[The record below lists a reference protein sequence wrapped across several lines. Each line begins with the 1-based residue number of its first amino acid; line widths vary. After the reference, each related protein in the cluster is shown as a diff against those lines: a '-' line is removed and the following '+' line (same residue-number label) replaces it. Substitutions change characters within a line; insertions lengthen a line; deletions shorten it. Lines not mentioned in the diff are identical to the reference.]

1 VVCVAPR
8 IDQRPRKKMNMTSP
22 QRIAVIGSGISGLAS
37 AWLLQRQAQDRTVTL
52 FEAESRLG
60 GHANTVDV
68 TLEGQTYPVDTGFL
82 VFNDRTYPNLIAL
95 FDHLGVASVQSEM
108 TFAVSLKNP
117 DLEWAGSNLFTIFGQ
132 KRNLLRTQFW
142 AMLSDILRFNKESNA
157 WLASH
162 PGEERSLR
170 DFLAKGRYA
179 KSFSDWYLL
188 PMAAAIW
195 SCPTE
200 QMLDM
205 PLLTFVRFCQNHGL
219 LQVFDRPMWRTVQG
233 GSRAYVNK
241 IAEQLSDVRLNCPV
255 KAIGRVG
262 AGLLVHHAEGS
273 EHFDDVVMACHSD
286 QALKLLGDAA
296 TPEQHNLLAAV
307 RYQPNRAVLHTD
319 RRLLPRDERMWSAW
333 NYFAGHGEPGHQP
346 VGVSYLI
353 NRLQPLPFKAP
364 VVVTLNPA
372 EEPDP
377 AKVLAT
383 FEYDHPIFDRPAIEA
398 QRRLAGVQGDNGIW
412 LAGAWGGYGFHED
425 GLNSALRVANAMGI
439 LAPWQPAAAL
449 AGRSEAHA

>member
-1 VVCVAPR
+1 
-8 IDQRPRKKMNMTSP
+8 MNHP
-22 QRIAVIGSGISGLAS
+22 QRIAVVGSGIAGLAS
-37 AWLLQRQAQDRTVTL
+37 AWLLQREPSNEVTL
-52 FEAESRLG
+52 FESDARLG

-95 FDHLGVASVQSEM
+95 FKHLGVASVASEM

-117 DLEWAGSNLFTIFGQ
+117 DLEWAGSNLFTLFGQ
-132 KRNLLRTQFW
+132 KRNLLRKDFW
-142 AMLSDILRFNKESNA
+142 AMLGDMLRFNRESCA
-157 WLASH
+157 WLEDN
-162 PGEERSLR
+162 PGDELSLR
-170 DFLAKGRYA
+170 DFLAQGRYA

-195 SCPTE
+195 SCPTG

-233 GSRAYVNK
+233 GSRNYVGK
-241 IAEQLSDVRLNCPV
+241 IAAQLDDVRLACPV
-255 KAIGRVG
+255 TGIERFGD
-262 AGLLVHHAEGS
+262 GLLVRHGQGAEA
-273 EHFDDVVMACHSD
+273 FDQVVMACHSD
-286 QALKLLGDAA
+286 QSLRLLDEVA
-296 TPEQHNLLAAV
+296 TPMQRRVLAAV

-319 RRLLPRDERMWSAW
+319 RRLLPRNQRLWSAW
-333 NYFAGHGEPGHQP
+333 NYFAGHGEPGAQP

-353 NRLQPLPFKAP
+353 NRLQPLPFQTP
-364 VVVTLNPA
+364 VVVTLNPV

-377 AKVLAT
+377 ATVLAS
-383 FEYDHPIFDRPAIEA
+383 FEYDHPIFDRQAIEA
-398 QRRLAGVQGDNGIW
+398 QAQLGQVQGERGIW

-425 GLNSALRVANAMGI
+425 GLNSALRVASAMGV
-439 LAPWQPAAAL
+439 LAPWQQPAAVAQQ
-449 AGRSEAHA
+449 AKAHA

>member
-1 VVCVAPR
+1 MHAS
-8 IDQRPRKKMNMTSP
+8 QH

-37 AWLLQRQAQDRTVTL
+37 AWLLQREAPDRQVTL
-52 FEAESRLG
+52 FEAQPRLG

-68 TLEGQTYPVDTGFL
+68 SLEGQTYPVDTGFL
-82 VFNDRTYPNLIAL
+82 VFNDRTYPNLIAM
-95 FDHLGVASVQSEM
+95 FQHLGVPSVESEM
-108 TFAVSLKNP
+108 TFAVSLQNP

-132 KRNLLRTQFW
+132 KRNLIRKDFW
-142 AMLSDILRFNKESNA
+142 AMLSDILRFNRETQA
-157 WLASH
+157 WLATH
-162 PGEERSLR
+162 PGKAQSLR
-170 DFLAKGRYA
+170 DFLVKGRYA

-233 GSRAYVNK
+233 GSRTYVNK
-241 IAEQLSDVRLNCPV
+241 LAEQLSDVRLDCPV
-255 KAIGRVG
+255 SAVERFNE
-262 AGLLVHHAEGS
+262 GLKVHHAGGAEV
-273 EHFDDVVMACHSD
+273 FDQVVMACHSD
-286 QALKLLGDAA
+286 QAMRILGHAA
-296 TPEQHNLLAAV
+296 SPEQHNVLAAV

-319 RRLLPRDERMWSAW
+319 RRLLPRDERLWSAW
-333 NYFAGHGEPGHQP
+333 NYFAGHGEPGAQP

-353 NRLQPLPFKAP
+353 NRLQPLPFQTP

-372 EEPDP
+372 IEPDP
-377 AKVLAT
+377 GKVMAE
-383 FEYDHPIFDRPAIEA
+383 FEYDHPIFDGPAIEA
-398 QRRLAGVQGDNGIW
+398 QRRLAQVQGDNGIW

-425 GLNSALRVANAMGI
+425 GLNSALRVVNAMGV
-439 LAPWQPAAAL
+439 LAPWQTAAAL
-449 AGRSEAHA
+449 AGMSEAHV

>member
-1 VVCVAPR
+1 
-8 IDQRPRKKMNMTSP
+8 MTSTP
-22 QRIAVIGSGISGLAS
+22 SIAVVGSGISGLAS
-37 AWLLQRQAQDRTVTL
+37 AWLLQRQSPGRKVTL
-52 FEAESRLG
+52 FEAQPRLG

-82 VFNDRTYPNLIAL
+82 VFNDRTYPNLIAM

-117 DLEWAGSNLFTIFGQ
+117 DLEWAGSNLFTVFGQ
-132 KRNLLRTQFW
+132 KRNLLRARFW
-142 AMLSDILRFNKESNA
+142 SMLGDILRFNRESNA

-162 PGEERSLR
+162 PSQERSLR
-170 DFLAKGRYA
+170 DFLVKGRYA

-205 PLLTFVRFCQNHGL
+205 PLSTFVRFCQNHGL

-233 GSRAYVNK
+233 GSRSYVNK
-241 IAEQLSDVRLNCPV
+241 IAEQLQDVRLDCPV
-255 KAIGRVG
+255 SAIER
-262 AGLLVHHAEGS
+262 AHDGLHVHHAGGS
-273 EHFDDVVMACHSD
+273 EVFDQVVMACHSN
-286 QALKLLGDAA
+286 QSQKILGATA
-296 TPEQHNLLAAV
+296 TPAQQQVLAAV

-319 RRLLPRDERMWSAW
+319 RNQLPRDQRLWSAW
-333 NYFAGHGEPGHQP
+333 NYFAGHGEPGDQP

-364 VVVTLNPA
+364 VVVTLNPV

-377 AKVLAT
+377 AKVLAS
-383 FEYDHPIFDRPAIEA
+383 FEYDHPIFDGPAIEA
-398 QRRLAGVQGDNGIW
+398 QRRLAQVQGDNGIW

-425 GLNSALRVANAMGI
+425 GLNSALRVVNAMGV
-439 LAPWQPAAAL
+439 LAPWQKSGVPAD
-449 AGRSEAHA
+449 RSEAHV

>member
-1 VVCVAPR
+1 
-8 IDQRPRKKMNMTSP
+8 MNNPSRT
-22 QRIAVIGSGISGLAS
+22 AVIGSGIAGLAS
-37 AWLLQRQAQDRTVTL
+37 AWLLQRQSSDHHVTL
-52 FEAESRLG
+52 FEAQPRLG

-68 TLEGQTYPVDTGFL
+68 TLEGQIYPVDTGFL

-95 FDHLGVASVQSEM
+95 FEHLGVASVQSEM

-117 DLEWAGSNLFTIFGQ
+117 DLEWAGSNLFTLFGQ
-132 KRNLLRTQFW
+132 KRNLLRTRFW
-142 AMLSDILRFNKESNA
+142 AMLGDMLRFNRESNA

-162 PGEERSLR
+162 PGEQRSLR
-170 DFLAKGRYA
+170 DFLVRGRYA

-200 QMLDM
+200 HMLDM
-205 PLLTFVRFCQNHGL
+205 PLFTFVRFCQNHGL

-233 GSRAYVNK
+233 GSRSYVNK
-241 IAEQLSDVRLNCPV
+241 IAAQLTDVRLNCPV
-255 KAIGRVG
+255 GAIERFGD
-262 AGLLVHHAEGS
+262 GLQVHHAAGS
-273 EHFDDVVMACHSD
+273 EIFDQVVMACHSD
-286 QALKLLGDAA
+286 QALKLLGEAA
-296 TPEQHNLLAAV
+296 TPEQQAVLAAV

-319 RRLLPRDERMWSAW
+319 RRLLPRDERLWSAW
-333 NYFAGHGEPGHQP
+333 NYFAGHGDPGAQP

-377 AKVLAT
+377 AKVLAS
-383 FEYDHPIFDRPAIEA
+383 FDYEHPIFDRAAIEA
-398 QRRLAGVQGDNGIW
+398 QQRLAQVQGDNGIW

-439 LAPWQPAAAL
+439 QAPWQAAPAMAEGSAA
-449 AGRSEAHA
+449 HV

>member
-1 VVCVAPR
+1 MNHSQRVAVV
-8 IDQRPRKKMNMTSP
+8 
-22 QRIAVIGSGISGLAS
+22 GSGIAGLAS
-37 AWLLQRQAQDRTVTL
+37 AWLLRQDPSYEVTL
-52 FEAESRLG
+52 FEADERLG

-95 FDHLGVASVQSEM
+95 FEHLGVPSVESEM

-117 DLEWAGSNLFTIFGQ
+117 DLEWAGSNLFTLFGQ
-132 KRNLLRTQFW
+132 KRNLLRKDFW
-142 AMLSDILRFNKESNA
+142 AMLGDMLRFNRESGA
-157 WLASH
+157 WLQAN
-162 PGEERSLR
+162 PGDESSLR
-170 DFLAKGRYA
+170 DFLERGRYA

-219 LQVFDRPMWRTVQG
+219 LQVFDRPLWRTVQG
-233 GSRAYVNK
+233 GSRTYVNK
-241 IAEQLSDVRLNCPV
+241 IAAQLDDVRLGCPV
-255 KAIGRVG
+255 TGIERFGD
-262 AGLLVHHAEGS
+262 GLLVRHAQGAEA
-273 EHFDDVVMACHSD
+273 FDQVVMACHSD
-286 QALKLLGDAA
+286 QALRLLAEAA
-296 TPEQHNLLAAV
+296 TPAQRRVLASV

-319 RRLLPRDERMWSAW
+319 ERLLPRNKRLWSAW
-333 NYFAGHGEPGHQP
+333 NYFAGHGEPGVQP

-353 NRLQPLPFKAP
+353 NRLQPLPFAAP
-364 VVVTLNPA
+364 VVVTLNPV

-377 AKVLAT
+377 GKVLAS
-383 FEYDHPIFDRPAIEA
+383 FEYDHPIFDRQAIEA
-398 QRRLAGVQGDNGIW
+398 QTQLAQVQGERGIW

-425 GLNSALRVANAMGI
+425 GLNSALRVANGMGV
-439 LAPWQPAAAL
+439 LAPWQPPAVMARQAK
-449 AGRSEAHA
+449 AHA

>member
-1 VVCVAPR
+1 MNHSQRVAVV
-8 IDQRPRKKMNMTSP
+8 
-22 QRIAVIGSGISGLAS
+22 GSGIAGLAS
-37 AWLLQRQAQDRTVTL
+37 AWLLRQDPSYEVTL
-52 FEAESRLG
+52 FEADERLG

-95 FDHLGVASVQSEM
+95 FKHLGVPSVESEM

-117 DLEWAGSNLFTIFGQ
+117 DLEWAGSNLFTLFGQ
-132 KRNLLRTQFW
+132 KRNLLRKDFW
-142 AMLSDILRFNKESNA
+142 AMLGDMLRFNRESGA
-157 WLASH
+157 WLQAN
-162 PGEERSLR
+162 PGDESSLR
-170 DFLAKGRYA
+170 DFLERGRYA

-219 LQVFDRPMWRTVQG
+219 LQVFDRPLWRTVQG
-233 GSRAYVNK
+233 GSRTYVNK
-241 IAEQLSDVRLNCPV
+241 IAAQLDDVRLGCPV
-255 KAIGRVG
+255 TGIERFGD
-262 AGLLVHHAEGS
+262 GLLVRHAQGAEA
-273 EHFDDVVMACHSD
+273 FDQVVMACHSD
-286 QALKLLGDAA
+286 QALRLLAEAA
-296 TPEQHNLLAAV
+296 TPAQRRVLASV

-319 RRLLPRDERMWSAW
+319 ERLLPRNKRLWSAW
-333 NYFAGHGEPGHQP
+333 NYFAGHGEPGVQP

-353 NRLQPLPFKAP
+353 NRLQPLPFAAP
-364 VVVTLNPA
+364 VVVTLNPV

-377 AKVLAT
+377 GKVLAS
-383 FEYDHPIFDRPAIEA
+383 FEYDHPIFDRQAIEA
-398 QRRLAGVQGDNGIW
+398 QTQLAQVQGERGIW

-425 GLNSALRVANAMGI
+425 GLNSALRVANGMGV
-439 LAPWQPAAAL
+439 LAPWQPPAVMARQAK
-449 AGRSEAHA
+449 AHA

>member
-1 VVCVAPR
+1 
-8 IDQRPRKKMNMTSP
+8 MNMSAP

-37 AWLLQRQAQDRTVTL
+37 AWLLQRQSPNRQVTL
-52 FEAESRLG
+52 FEAQPRLG

-82 VFNDRTYPNLIAL
+82 VFNDRTYPNLIAM
-95 FDHLGVASVQSEM
+95 FEHLGVASVQSEM

-117 DLEWAGSNLFTIFGQ
+117 DLEWAGSNLFTVFGQ
-132 KRNLLRTQFW
+132 KRNLLRTKFW
-142 AMLSDILRFNKESNA
+142 AMLGDILRFNRESNA

-162 PGEERSLR
+162 PGEDQSLR
-170 DFLAKGRYA
+170 DFLAQGRYA

-200 QMLDM
+200 QMRDM

-233 GSRAYVNK
+233 GSRTYVNK
-241 IAEQLSDVRLNCPV
+241 IAARLSDVRLACPV
-255 KAIGRVG
+255 ASIERFGDALQVN
-262 AGLLVHHAEGS
+262 HASGS
-273 EHFDDVVMACHSD
+273 EVFDQVVMACHSD
-286 QALKLLGDAA
+286 QSLKLLGDAA
-296 TPEQHNLLAAV
+296 TPEQKSLLAAV

-319 RRLLPRDERMWSAW
+319 RRLLPRDQRLWSAW
-333 NYFAGHGEPGHQP
+333 NYFAGHGEPGAQP

-353 NRLQPLPFKAP
+353 NRLQPLPFQTP

-377 AKVLAT
+377 AKVLAS
-383 FEYDHPIFDRPAIEA
+383 FEYDHPIFDGPAIAA
-398 QRRLAGVQGDNGIW
+398 QQRLAQVQGDNGIW

-425 GLNSALRVANAMGI
+425 GLNSALRVVNAMGV

-449 AGRSEAHA
+449 ASQSEAHA